1 MAAASLPSAGM
12 WRKRGGS
19 GLTRRRPVLRFGHA
33 SGARPALDDWTRR
46 LPALWIPITLFAALF
61 QTWRTAL
68 QQRLRRELSV
78 NAAGFVRYVYA
89 LPTGLVLLFGAHAF
103 AGEELPSAN
112 LAFLLDSAAA
122 GLLQIV
128 ATVLLIMAF
137 GYRSFAVGTAYSK
150 TEAVQTALFA
160 WLWLGEAISPV
171 SLSGMLVGL
180 SGVLTL
186 SLAGRVKSGEL
197 LRATFQPAALCGLG
211 AGLCFAF
218 TAIFI
223 KEANRALPGD
233 HLVLKALFALVV
245 TNAMQ
250 TVMQG
255 GYLAWREPE
264 QLRAAFTSW
273 RISGWVGTFSAL
285 GSACWFSAFAMAPV
299 ALVRALGQV
308 EMVFTLG
315 FSRFYLKERVHRS
328 EVLGLAL
335 VVAGVMLLLA
345 GI

>member
-1 MAAASLPSAGM
+1 MTRPLSA
-12 WRKRGGS
+12 
-19 GLTRRRPVLRFGHA
+19 LRFSHA
-33 SGARPALDDWTRR
+33 SGACPALDDRTRR
-46 LPALWIPITLFAALF
+46 LTALWIPITLFAALF

-89 LPTGLVLLFGAHAF
+89 LPTGLALLLGAQALS
-103 AGEELPSAN
+103 GQPMPSAN
-112 LAFLLDSAAA
+112 LPFLLDCAAA
-122 GLLQIV
+122 GLLQVI

-186 SLAGRVKSGEL
+186 SLAGRGLKSGEL

-223 KEANRALPGD
+223 KEANHALPGD
-233 HLVLKALFALVV
+233 YLVLKALFALVV

-255 GYLAWREPE
+255 SYLAWREPD

-315 FSRFYLKERVHRS
+315 FSRFYLKERIHRS
-328 EVLGLAL
+328 EVAGLAL
-335 VVAGVMLLLA
+335 IVAGVILLLA

>member
-1 MAAASLPSAGM
+1 
-12 WRKRGGS
+12 
-19 GLTRRRPVLRFGHA
+19 
-33 SGARPALDDWTRR
+33 
-46 LPALWIPITLFAALF
+46 
-61 QTWRTAL
+61 
-68 QQRLRRELSV
+68 V

-89 LPTGLVLLFGAHAF
+89 LPTGLVLLGIALVVT
-103 AGEELPSAN
+103 GRPLPASNAP
-112 LAFLLDSAAA
+112 FLLYSAAA

-160 WLWLGEAISPV
+160 WLWLGEALSLV
-171 SLSGMLVGL
+171 SISGMLVGL

-186 SLAGRVKSGEL
+186 SLVGRGVKSGEL

-223 KEANRALPGD
+223 KLANHALPGE

-255 GYLAWREPE
+255 GYLAWREPD

-273 RISGWVGTFSAL
+273 RISGLVGTFSAL
-285 GSACWFSAFAMAPV
+285 GSACWFSAFALAPV

-315 FSRFYLKERVHRS
+315 FSHFYLKERLHRA
-328 EVLGLAL
+328 EVVGLTL
-335 VVAGVMLLLA
+335 VVAGVILLLA

>member
-1 MAAASLPSAGM
+1 MTGRPPALP
-12 WRKRGGS
+12 
-19 GLTRRRPVLRFGHA
+19 FGHA
-33 SGARPALDDWTRR
+33 SGARPALDDWTHR
-46 LPALWIPITLFAALF
+46 LTALWIPITLFAALF

-89 LPTGLVLLFGAHAF
+89 LPTGLALLLAAHALS
-103 AGEELPSAN
+103 GQPMPSPN

-160 WLWLGEAISPV
+160 WLWLGETISPV
-171 SLSGMLVGL
+171 SLSGMMVGL
-180 SGVLTL
+180 SGVLML
-186 SLAGRVKSGEL
+186 SLAGRGLKSGEL

-255 GYLAWREPE
+255 GYLAWREPA

-315 FSRFYLKERVHRS
+315 FSHYYLKERIHPS
-328 EVLGLAL
+328 EVAGLAL
-335 VVAGVMLLLA
+335 VVAGVILLLA

>member
-1 MAAASLPSAGM
+1 MM
-12 WRKRGGS
+12 
-19 GLTRRRPVLRFGHA
+19 
-33 SGARPALDDWTRR
+33 
-46 LPALWIPITLFAALF
+46 
-61 QTWRTAL
+61 
-68 QQRLRRELSV
+68 
-78 NAAGFVRYVYA
+78 
-89 LPTGLVLLFGAHAF
+89 
-103 AGEELPSAN
+103 
-112 LAFLLDSAAA
+112 
-122 GLLQIV
+122 
-128 ATVLLIMAF
+128 
-137 GYRSFAVGTAYSK
+137 
-150 TEAVQTALFA
+150 
-160 WLWLGEAISPV
+160 
-171 SLSGMLVGL
+171 VGL
-180 SGVLTL
+180 CGVLTL
-186 SLAGRVKSGEL
+186 SLAGRGLKSGEL

-255 GYLAWREPE
+255 AYLAWREPA
-264 QLRAAFTSW
+264 QLRAAFASW
-273 RISGWVGTFSAL
+273 RISGLVGTFSAL

-315 FSRFYLKERVHRS
+315 FSRFYLKERIHPS
-328 EVLGLAL
+328 EVLGLGL
-335 VVAGVMLLLA
+335 VVAGVILLLA